1 MNTVVR
7 RIDDLGRIVIP
18 KEIRKNLNLKTND
31 DIELAISNDS
41 LIIKKYS
48 KLLELKDIIN
58 LITNILNEIQ
68 NSRYAIYSKNDLIVS
83 NYSFNCDLVN
93 KSISTLEIVLNNN
106 TIYSPIICD
115 SNLLGVLVLEIDYIN
130 SESLKIISNILI
142 KFINQILYFE

>member
-1 MNTVVR
+1 M
-7 RIDDLGRIVIP
+7 
-18 KEIRKNLNLKTND
+18 
-31 DIELAISNDS
+31 
-41 LIIKKYS
+41 
-48 KLLELKDIIN
+48 
-58 LITNILNEIQ
+58 
-68 NSRYAIYSKNDLIVS
+68 IVS

-93 KSISTLEIVLNNN
+93 KSISTLEIILNNN

>member
-93 KSISTLEIVLNNN
+93 KSISTLEIILNNN